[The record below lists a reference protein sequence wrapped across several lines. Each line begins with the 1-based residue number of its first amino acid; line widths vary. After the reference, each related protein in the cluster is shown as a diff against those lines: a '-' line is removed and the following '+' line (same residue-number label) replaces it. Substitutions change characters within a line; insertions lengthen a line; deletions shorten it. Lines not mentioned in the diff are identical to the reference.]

1 MALVHGKL
9 FFRLHL
15 YSRRNNNDPRWIDTL
30 YFFIQCIGILPGS
43 TQEAVFNDRL
53 KSEGM
58 TLKDIKSV
66 RVSFSEMAGALE
78 RGDHYP
84 SLDLAMRI
92 CDVFGLPIEAVFS
105 RTEFTPMSAEVY
117 RRNGEGE
124 RR

>member
-1 MALVHGKL
+1 MSPVRRGKTL
-9 FFRLHL
+9 PIHNRIAVLRAERRL
-15 YSRRNNNDPRWIDTL
+15 SRADLAD
-30 YFFIQCIGILPGS
+30 
-43 TQEAVFNDRL
+43 AVEVNPQ
-53 KSEGM
+53 
-58 TLKDIKSV
+58 TV
-66 RVSFSEMAGALE
+66 GALE